1 MPIWVYAKSDPDP
14 WKACHWGV
22 TSHPR
27 YLDCAHCE
35 HAHPNGCE
43 GGKAYLARKQAETIR
58 AYLKEFEASLPPY
71 PSRDPKRLP

>member
-1 MPIWVYAKSDPDP
+1 MSVQALARSDSDP

-27 YLDCAHCE
+27 YHDCEHCE
-35 HAHPNGCE
+35 HARYDGCDIGSVYVE
-43 GGKAYLARKQAETIR
+43 RKQLEAFKARTQELI
-58 AYLKEFEASLPPY
+58 ASLPPY